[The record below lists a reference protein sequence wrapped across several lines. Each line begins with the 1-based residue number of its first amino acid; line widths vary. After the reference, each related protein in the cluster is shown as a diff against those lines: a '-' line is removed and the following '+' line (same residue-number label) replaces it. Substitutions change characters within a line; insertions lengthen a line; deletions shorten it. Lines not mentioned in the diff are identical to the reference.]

1 MGNGHEDEFTQRL
14 LKFGLN
20 EKEARLYHH
29 LLKYGPKP
37 PSLLAKSLKTY
48 REDVHRMLVNLV
60 DKGMVN
66 PSLDS
71 PTVYAAV
78 DLDTALDA
86 ALKKH
91 ESELREM
98 SMIKQELEEL
108 SRQQRF
114 RPSDEVCT
122 FKIIK
127 SIKELVAIGT
137 SLVASLERELMYVIP
152 GDMLIFASLYGL
164 TGTRKLIE
172 RNGRVRVITNIS
184 YSTIETVQQL
194 LDVGEDVRHYNKYRG
209 VYFGVWD
216 RKICL
221 NAINVDV
228 RRISLDE
235 PVAVLWTDDATYAE
249 YLMSTFELLWK
260 QSIPVAQR
268 IEELL
273 EEGPPH
279 V

>member
-1 MGNGHEDEFTQRL
+1 MDVEEEFTGRL
-14 LKFGLN
+14 IKFGLS
-20 EKEARLYHH
+20 EKEAWLYLH

-37 PSLLAKSLKTY
+37 PTLLAKSLKTY

-60 DKGMVN
+60 EKGMVN
-66 PSLDS
+66 PSLDA

-78 DLDTALDA
+78 ELDIALEST
-86 ALKKH
+86 LKKH

-98 SMIKQELEEL
+98 ALIKRELEEI
-108 SRQQRF
+108 SKQQRF
-114 RPSDEVCT
+114 RPSDEVCI

-127 SIKELVAIGT
+127 SIKELIAIGT
-137 SLVASLERELMYVIP
+137 SLVSSLERELMYVIP
-152 GDMLIFASLYGL
+152 GEMLIFASLYGL
-164 TGTRKLIE
+164 TGTKKLIDDG
-172 RNGRVRVITNIS
+172 GRVRVITDIS
-184 YSTIETVQQL
+184 HSTIESAQQL
-194 LDVGEDVRHYNKYRG
+194 SDIGEDVRHYNKYRG

-235 PVAVLWTDDATYAE
+235 PVAVLWTDDAAYAE
-249 YLMSTFELLWK
+249 YLISTFELLWK
-260 QSIPVAQR
+260 QSIPAAQR
-268 IEELL
+268 TEELL
-273 EEGPPH
+273 KEEPLH

>member
-1 MGNGHEDEFTQRL
+1 
-14 LKFGLN
+14 
-20 EKEARLYHH
+20 
-29 LLKYGPKP
+29 
-37 PSLLAKSLKTY
+37 
-48 REDVHRMLVNLV
+48 MLVNLV

-78 DLDTALDA
+78 DLDTPLDA

-127 SIKELVAIGT
+127 NIKELVAIGT

-228 RRISLDE
+228 GEFR
-235 PVAVLWTDDATYAE
+235 
-249 YLMSTFELLWK
+249 LMSLLPCSGQMTLLMLSISCPPSNYYGSS
-260 QSIPVAQR
+260 QSP
-268 IEELL
+268 
-273 EEGPPH
+273 
-279 V
+279 

>member
-1 MGNGHEDEFTQRL
+1 MDVEEEFTGRL
-14 LKFGLN
+14 IKFGLS
-20 EKEARLYHH
+20 EKEAWLYLH

-37 PSLLAKSLKTY
+37 PTLPAKSLKTY

-60 DKGMVN
+60 EKGMVN
-66 PSLDS
+66 PSLDA

-78 DLDTALDA
+78 ELDIALEST
-86 ALKKH
+86 LKKH

-98 SMIKQELEEL
+98 ALIKRELEEI
-108 SRQQRF
+108 SKQQRF
-114 RPSDEVCT
+114 RPSDEVCI

-127 SIKELVAIGT
+127 SIKELIAIGT
-137 SLVASLERELMYVIP
+137 SLVSSLERELMYVIP
-152 GDMLIFASLYGL
+152 GEMLIFASLYGL
-164 TGTRKLIE
+164 TGTKKLIDDG
-172 RNGRVRVITNIS
+172 GRVRVITDIS
-184 YSTIETVQQL
+184 YSTIESAQQL
-194 LDVGEDVRHYNKYRG
+194 SDIGEDVRHYNKYRG

-235 PVAVLWTDDATYAE
+235 PVAVLWTDDAAYAE
-249 YLMSTFELLWK
+249 YLISTFELLWK
-260 QSIPVAQR
+260 QSIPAAQR
-268 IEELL
+268 TEELL
-273 EEGPPH
+273 KEEPLH

>member
-1 MGNGHEDEFTQRL
+1 MDVEEEFTGRL
-14 LKFGLN
+14 IKFGLS
-20 EKEARLYHH
+20 EKEAWLYLH

-37 PSLLAKSLKTY
+37 PTLLAKSLKTY

-60 DKGMVN
+60 EKGMVN
-66 PSLDS
+66 PSLDA

-78 DLDTALDA
+78 ELDIALEST
-86 ALKKH
+86 LKKH

-98 SMIKQELEEL
+98 ALIKRELEEI
-108 SRQQRF
+108 SKQQRF
-114 RPSDEVCT
+114 RPSDEVCI

-127 SIKELVAIGT
+127 SIKELIAIGT
-137 SLVASLERELMYVIP
+137 SLVSSLERELMYVIP
-152 GDMLIFASLYGL
+152 GEMLIFASLYGL
-164 TGTRKLIE
+164 TGTKKLIDDG
-172 RNGRVRVITNIS
+172 GRVRVITDIS
-184 YSTIETVQQL
+184 YSTIESAQQL
-194 LDVGEDVRHYNKYRG
+194 SDIGEDVRHYNKYRG

-235 PVAVLWTDDATYAE
+235 PVAVLWTDDAAYAE
-249 YLMSTFELLWK
+249 YLISTFELLWK
-260 QSIPVAQR
+260 QSIPAAQR
-268 IEELL
+268 TEELL
-273 EEGPPH
+273 KEEPLH

>member
-1 MGNGHEDEFTQRL
+1 MDVEEEFTGRL
-14 LKFGLN
+14 IKFGLS
-20 EKEARLYHH
+20 EKEAWLYLH

-37 PSLLAKSLKTY
+37 PTLLAKSLKTY

-60 DKGMVN
+60 EKGMVN
-66 PSLDS
+66 PSLDA

-78 DLDTALDA
+78 ELDIALEST
-86 ALKKH
+86 LKKH

-98 SMIKQELEEL
+98 ALIKRELEEI
-108 SRQQRF
+108 SKQQRF
-114 RPSDEVCT
+114 RPSDEVCI

-127 SIKELVAIGT
+127 SIKELIAIGT
-137 SLVASLERELMYVIP
+137 SLVSSLERELMYVIP
-152 GDMLIFASLYGL
+152 GEMLIFASLYGL
-164 TGTRKLIE
+164 TGTKKLIDDG
-172 RNGRVRVITNIS
+172 GRVRVITDIS
-184 YSTIETVQQL
+184 YSTIESAQQL
-194 LDVGEDVRHYNKYRG
+194 SDIGEDVRHYNKYRG

-235 PVAVLWTDDATYAE
+235 PVAVLWTDDAAYAE
-249 YLMSTFELLWK
+249 YLISTFELLWK
-260 QSIPVAQR
+260 QSIPAAQR

-273 EEGPPH
+273 KEEPLH

>member
-1 MGNGHEDEFTQRL
+1 MDTEDEFTQRL

-29 LLKYGPKP
+29 LLKYGPKH

-127 SIKELVAIGT
+127 NIKELVAIGT

-172 RNGRVRVITNIS
+172 RNGRVRVITNIW

-235 PVAVLWTDDATYAE
+235 PVAVLWTDDPTYAE

-273 EEGPPH
+273 EEGPQH

>member
-1 MGNGHEDEFTQRL
+1 MAEDSEFITRL
-14 LKFGLN
+14 ISFGLS
-20 EKEARLYHH
+20 EKEAHLYLH
-29 LLKYGPKP
+29 LFKYGPKP
-37 PSLLAKSLKTY
+37 SSMLAKSLKTY
-48 REDVHRMLVNLV
+48 RDDVHRTLVNLV

-78 DLDTALDA
+78 DLDTALET

-91 ESELREM
+91 KSDLREM
-98 SMIKQELEEL
+98 SGIKQQIEEL
-108 SRQQRF
+108 SKQQRF
-114 RPSDEVCT
+114 RPSDEFAT

-137 SLVASLERELMYVIP
+137 SLVASLERELMYIIP

-164 TGTRKLIE
+164 SGTKKLIE
-172 RNGRVRVITNIS
+172 RDGRVRVITNIS
-184 YSTIETVQQL
+184 YVTIEPVQQL
-194 LDVGEDVRHYNKYRG
+194 LGIGEDVRHYNKYRG

-216 RKICL
+216 KKICL

-235 PVAVLWTDDATYAE
+235 PVAVLWTDDPTYAE
-249 YLMSTFELLWK
+249 YLVSTFEMLWEH
-260 QSIPVAQR
+260 STPASQR
-268 IEELL
+268 IEELIKERAL
-273 EEGPPH
+273 Q

>member
-1 MGNGHEDEFTQRL
+1 MDVEEEFTGRL
-14 LKFGLN
+14 IKFGLS
-20 EKEARLYHH
+20 EKEARLYLH

-37 PSLLAKSLKTY
+37 PTLLAKSLKTY

-60 DKGMVN
+60 EKGMVN

-78 DLDTALDA
+78 ELDIALDA
-86 ALKKH
+86 TLKKH

-98 SMIKQELEEL
+98 AMIKRELEEI
-108 SRQQRF
+108 SKQQRF

-127 SIKELVAIGT
+127 SIKELIAIGT

-152 GDMLIFASLYGL
+152 GEMLIFATLYGL
-164 TGTRKLIE
+164 TGTKKLIK
-172 RNGRVRVITNIS
+172 NGGQVRVITNIS
-184 YSTIETVQQL
+184 HSTIESAQQL
-194 LDVGEDVRHYNKYRG
+194 SDIGEDVRHYNKYRG

-221 NAINVDV
+221 NAINVGV

-235 PVAVLWTDDATYAE
+235 PVAVLWTDDAAYAE
-249 YLMSTFELLWK
+249 YLISTFELLWK
-260 QSIPVAQR
+260 QSIPAAQR
-268 IEELL
+268 IKELL
-273 EEGPPH
+273 KEDPLH

>member
-1 MGNGHEDEFTQRL
+1 MDVEEEFTGRL
-14 LKFGLN
+14 IKFGLS
-20 EKEARLYHH
+20 EKEARLYLH

-37 PSLLAKSLKTY
+37 PTLLAKSLKTY

-60 DKGMVN
+60 EKGMVN

-78 DLDTALDA
+78 ELDIALDA
-86 ALKKH
+86 TLKKH

-98 SMIKQELEEL
+98 AMIKRGLEEI
-108 SRQQRF
+108 SKQQRF

-127 SIKELVAIGT
+127 SIKELIAIGT

-152 GDMLIFASLYGL
+152 GEMLIFASLYGL
-164 TGTRKLIE
+164 TGTKKLIE
-172 RNGRVRVITNIS
+172 DGGRVRVITNIS
-184 YSTIETVQQL
+184 HSTIESAQQL
-194 LDVGEDVRHYNKYRG
+194 SDIGEDVRHYNKYRG

-235 PVAVLWTDDATYAE
+235 SVAVLWTDDAAYAE
-249 YLMSTFELLWK
+249 YLISTFELLWK

-273 EEGPPH
+273 KEEPLH

>member
-235 PVAVLWTDDATYAE
+235 PVAVLWTDDPTYAE